1 MDNQEKLMEQIEKFC
16 EDNDLRVSFGTY
28 GDETIAVEMEY
39 WSDLG
44 EDVLIV
50 VSAGDNFKEFAKNLR
65 DRADNYDIDEAVK
78 ALLGTHGGPDIEG
91 LYDEYSAIDTAL
103 SKIQDALLGYGSMS
117 LSQIVEAI
125 NSVEDVVCHSYDDDG
140 TIITIGEESWEFEDV
155 SKDPVEFA
163 RQVCEIY
170 DNYSVSD
177 KIKETLCISESNI
190 INGLPDDIGS
200 VIDDK
205 KEQVKYFKE
214 LADAAD
220 DFADELEREEMGELD
235 TQQLLDKLTIKLNEA
250 KSIAERIA
258 ASKEIKELKDTMRK
272 EGKDENSRNG
282 KNGRDD
288 I

>member
-1 MDNQEKLMEQIEKFC
+1 MDKEKLMEQIEKFC

-39 WSDLG
+39 YSDLG
-44 EDVLIV
+44 EDVIITV
-50 VSAGDNFKEFAKNLR
+50 PAGNDFKEFAKNLR
-65 DRADNYDIDEAVK
+65 DYADNYDIDEEVK
-78 ALLGTHGGPDIEG
+78 VLLGTHGGPNIEE

-103 SKIQDALLGYGSMS
+103 GKIQDALLGYGSMS

-177 KIKETLCISESNI
+177 KIKETLCISESDV

-220 DFADELEREEMGELD
+220 GFAEELEHEEMGELD

-250 KSIAERIA
+250 KSIAERLA
-258 ASKEIKELKDTMRK
+258 TAKEIKELKDQQAK
-272 EGKDENSRNG
+272 PKDDKVHN
-282 KNGRDD
+282 KNDRDD
-288 I
+288 KDNR